1 MFKRKKRFIPP
12 KRHLQMCN
20 ISILALHSL
29 VLHFKN
35 DDMPLK
41 LLIPV
46 FLMMNLSSGCSRY
59 PVSGNIKMDK
69 TDKHPMLYL
78 IEPLSFNALV
88 SSFEG
93 KVIDSAI
100 IDQSGNFH
108 FEKMPVSGEKKMYL
122 LTIQKKGEKYANR
135 LEVEELEK
143 SNYIPFVYQSPA
155 KIIIQS
161 SAINMLND
169 VVIQGDIEE
178 NTAVTQLIK
187 KRSELFALP
196 KSHQTEQDE
205 SQLLENEKELWT
217 KQKSLMGSVSEN
229 DDVLIH
235 ALALRWVS
243 PKGDYERIPELVKST
258 CQKLQKSSPNH
269 PWTGQ
274 ICKMSASLPL
284 TPGDTFPDEP
294 MPMSNGDTVNIY
306 TMFGSKL
313 TLIDLWASWCAP
325 CRHENK
331 STLVPLW
338 DRFHDQGFQIIGYA
352 LDSSEK
358 GWKNAITKDG
368 ADRWLHA
375 SHLQGDVSP
384 LFEKL
389 KMTTIPANYLVDQ
402 NGMILAKNLHGEEM
416 TQWVADY
423 LKK

>member
-1 MFKRKKRFIPP
+1 MT
-12 KRHLQMCN
+12 
-20 ISILALHSL
+20 
-29 VLHFKN
+29 
-35 DDMPLK
+35 LK

-46 FLMMNLSSGCSRY
+46 FLMLNLSTGCNRY
-59 PVSGNIKMDK
+59 PVSGNIKMENS
-69 TDKHPMLYL
+69 DKHPMLYL

-93 KVIDSAI
+93 KVIDSTI
-100 IDQSGNFH
+100 IDQNGNFH
-108 FEKMPVSGEKKMYL
+108 FEKMPLTGEKKMYL
-122 LTIQKKGEKYANR
+122 LTIQKKGEKYATR

-155 KIIIQS
+155 KIMIQS
-161 SAINMLND
+161 SAINMLSD
-169 VVIQGDIEE
+169 VVIQGDMEE
-178 NTAVTQLIK
+178 NTAVTELIK
-187 KRSELFALP
+187 KRSELFAQP
-196 KSHQTEQDE
+196 KTQQTEQDE
-205 SQLLENEKELWT
+205 SQLLEQEKKLWNN
-217 KQKSLMGSVSEN
+217 QKSLMESVSEN
-229 DDVLIH
+229 ENLLIH
-235 ALALRWVS
+235 ALALRWIS

-258 CQKLQKSSPNH
+258 CQKLQKLSPHH
-269 PWTGQ
+269 PWTVQ
-274 ICKMSASLPL
+274 ICKKSSSLPL
-284 TPGDTFPDEP
+284 IAGDIFPDEP
-294 MPMSNGDTVNIY
+294 IPMSNGDTVNIY
-306 TMFGSKL
+306 TVFGSKL

-358 GWKNAITKDG
+358 GWKNAIIKDG

-416 TQWVADY
+416 IQWVAEY
-423 LKK
+423 LQK

>member
-1 MFKRKKRFIPP
+1 
-12 KRHLQMCN
+12 MCN
-20 ISILALHSL
+20 ISILAYHSL

-41 LLIPV
+41 LLIPI

-59 PVSGNIKMDK
+59 PVSGNIKMGDS
-69 TDKHPMLYL
+69 DKHPMLYL

-93 KVIDSAI
+93 KVIDSTI

-108 FEKMPVSGEKKMYL
+108 FEKMPPSSEKKMYL
-122 LTIQKKGEKYANR
+122 LTIQKKGEKYPNR
-135 LEVEELEK
+135 LEVEDLDK
-143 SNYIPFVYQSPA
+143 SNFIPFVYQTPS
-155 KIIIQS
+155 KIMIQS
-161 SAINMLND
+161 SAINMMND

-178 NTAVTQLIK
+178 NISVTQLIK
-187 KRSELFALP
+187 KRSALFAQP

-205 SQLLENEKELWT
+205 SQLLVHEKELWND
-217 KQKSLMGSVSEN
+217 QKALMASVAEN
-229 DDVLIH
+229 NNVFIQ

-258 CQKLQKSSPNH
+258 CQKLQKTSPNH
-269 PWTGQ
+269 PWTAQ
-274 ICKMSASLPL
+274 ICKKSSSLPL
-284 TPGDTFPDEP
+284 TVGDTFPNESL
-294 MPMSNGDTVNIY
+294 PMSNGDTVNIY
-306 TMFGSKL
+306 SMFGSKL

-331 STLVPLW
+331 NTLVPLW

-358 GWKNAITKDG
+358 GWKNAIIKDG

-416 TQWVADY
+416 TQWVAEY